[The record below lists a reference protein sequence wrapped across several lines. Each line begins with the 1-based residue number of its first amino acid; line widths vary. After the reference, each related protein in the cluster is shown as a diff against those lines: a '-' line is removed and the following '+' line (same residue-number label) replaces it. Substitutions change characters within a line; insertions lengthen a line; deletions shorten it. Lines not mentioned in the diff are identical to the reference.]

1 MRVAS
6 ARARVLKRYSSLYL
20 SVLTRVAGAEATIL
34 TPDTRSPD
42 AAPTLASMV
51 TSLSILAP
59 KGQLAR
65 ERKGDGVI
73 DRGRVPCECR
83 TLRVGY
89 GSCVLGR
96 CRPCRGE

>member
-65 ERKGDGVI
+65 ERGRWGDRSRSGAV
-73 DRGRVPCECR
+73 RVPDVTGRLRELR
-83 TLRVGY
+83 T
-89 GSCVLGR
+89 
-96 CRPCRGE
+96 GEVQAV